1 MSLPSDLIAPE
12 AVWPVDAEYE
22 ADYEAKTLSGLE
34 VAKDTSAAIVAIA
47 RNSLPSLANT
57 LPLITLVKRQF
68 KVCRMYFFENDS
80 TDATAAV
87 LDKYAEIEP
96 GVTVEHATLG
106 GIDSRGF
113 ERERTERLALCRNKC
128 LEWVR
133 ANAADTTWTIVFDT
147 DPAGGL
153 SPDGVFNSIGWL
165 GSMMATGWPL
175 QPGGMASYSIYR
187 TGDGIAHYDAWAA
200 RPVCWWRDRRDEIGF
215 TWFSAFL
222 PPVGSPPIAMNSAFG
237 GLAVYQTK
245 AFLSGGYSGEDCE
258 HVPHH
263 RRMREAGYQ
272 MYLNPGCRYIAV
284 WNDG

>member
-1 MSLPSDLIAPE
+1 VSEQNELLRPE
-12 AVWPVDAEYE
+12 AVWPVDAEYQ
-22 ADYEAKTLSGLE
+22 ADYEAKTLAGIAMAQES
-34 VAKDTSAAIVAIA
+34 SAAIVAIS
-47 RNSLPSLANT
+47 RNALPALANT
-57 LPLITLVKRQF
+57 LPLITMVKRVF
-68 KVCRMYFFENDS
+68 KECRMYVWENDS
-80 TDATAAV
+80 QDATGAV

-96 GVTVEHATLG
+96 GVTVEHGTLG

-113 ERERTERLALCRNKC
+113 EPERTERLAYCRNKC

-147 DPAGGL
+147 DPAGGF

-165 GSMMATGWPL
+165 GSMMAGGCPL
-175 QPGGMASYSIYR
+175 QPGGMASYSLARYP
-187 TGDGIAHYDAWAA
+187 DGVAHYDAWAA
-200 RPVCWWRDRRDEIGF
+200 RPVSWWRDRRDEIGMI
-215 TWFSAFL
+215 WFWQFL
-222 PPVGSPPIAMNSAFG
+222 PPVGSPPCPMNSVFG

>member
-1 MSLPSDLIAPE
+1 
-12 AVWPVDAEYE
+12 V
-22 ADYEAKTLSGLE
+22 
-34 VAKDTSAAIVAIA
+34 IVAIA
-47 RNSLPSLANT
+47 RNSLPALANT
-57 LPLITLVKRQF
+57 LPLITMVKRAF
-68 KVCRMYFFENDS
+68 KDCRMYFWENDS
-80 TDATAAV
+80 EDATAAV

-96 GVTVEHATLG
+96 GVTVEHGTLG

-113 ERERTERLALCRNKC
+113 EKERTERLAYCRNKC

-147 DPAGGL
+147 DPAGGF

-165 GSMMATGWPL
+165 GSMMAGGCPL
-175 QPGGMASYSIYR
+175 QPGGMASYSLARYPN
-187 TGDGIAHYDAWAA
+187 GIAHYDAWAA
-200 RPVCWWRDRRDEIGF
+200 RPVCWWRDRREEIGMN
-215 TWFSAFL
+215 WFWQFL
-222 PPVGSPPIAMNSAFG
+222 PPVGSPPCPMNSVFG